1 VYIEVVFLMN
11 KILDYAKHISWK
23 V

>member
-1 VYIEVVFLMN
+1 MN
-11 KILDYAKHISWK
+11 KILDYALFA